1 MRRPTALRSCP
12 SQKPAALQKQGRV
25 GHFVRGC
32 ERGQLGPPQQQ
43 EQMTPVLGSSLYPAV
58 ALMVLLLT

>member
-32 ERGQLGPPQQQ
+32 ERGQLGPQQQ